1 MAWLIAG
8 LLMFMLPHGVRMVAD
23 GWRTRTL
30 ARVGAGTYKGVYSLV
45 SVVGFALIIYGF
57 GVARQQPVQLWSPPV
72 AMRHVASLLML
83 LSFIL
88 LAAAYVP
95 GNQIKARLHHPMVL
109 SVKTW
114 ALAHLLA
121 NGNSAHVL
129 LFGVFLAWAVWN
141 FVASRRRDRA
151 QNTVY
156 PPGKTGATVVTVGVG
171 LLAWGVFAFWL
182 HGWLIG
188 VRPLG

>member
-1 MAWLIAG
+1 MAWLMLG
-8 LLMFMLPHGVRMVAD
+8 LLMFMLPHGVRMVAE

-30 ARVGAGTYKGVYSLV
+30 ARVGEGTYKGVYSLL
-45 SVVGFALIIYGF
+45 SVVGFGLIIYGF
-57 GVARQQPVQLWSPPV
+57 GLARQQPVQLWSPPV

-95 GNQIKARLHHPMVL
+95 RNQIKARLHHPMVL
-109 SVKTW
+109 SLKTW
-114 ALAHLLA
+114 ALAHVLA
-121 NGNSAHVL
+121 NGNAAHVL

-141 FVASRRRDRA
+141 FVASRRRDRL

-156 PPGKTGATVVTVGVG
+156 RAGTLPATLVTVGVG
-171 LLAWGVFAFWL
+171 LVAWGLFAFVL